1 MKKALNCAAV
11 DLGASEG
18 KVMLGSF
25 DGAKVALQELY
36 RFPNGPLQ
44 EKNSIYW
51 DVARLFEEVKRGLGM
66 AGRLASLDS
75 IGLDAWGN
83 DFCLLSRNGSLL
95 ENPHSYRD
103 PRTDGVM
110 QKAFDVMSRTDI
122 YQRTGVQF
130 MQHNTLFQLYS
141 MVQAGSPLLK
151 SAATYLMTADLFNYW
166 LCGVKCCEFTNATTT
181 QFFDPY
187 KEDWCLPILEAFAI
201 PVNIMPPIV
210 RPAMELATLE
220 SWLQDELSLPVVPV
234 IAVGT
239 HDTASAVSVVPVR
252 DDDYAFLSSGT
263 WSLLGAEVKEPL
275 ISRTGLEHNFS
286 CYGGVG
292 GAWLVWKNIQALW
305 LLQECMRTWK
315 ESGWPGGLDELTGL
329 AQQAQPFGSF
339 IDVDD
344 RLFLTPGDL
353 PARIAEY
360 CRRSGQAPPDGR
372 GATVRC
378 ILESLALKYRYTF
391 EKLQVV
397 LSRKLNRIHIVGGGS
412 RNALLNRF
420 TAGATGVTVV
430 AGPAEATALG
440 NFMAQLMAK
449 GEVGSLSEAREI
461 VRRSFGTVT
470 YLPGERAGWD
480 EAYRRFSAVAGPSRA
495 SRKDSNNI
503 G

>member
-1 MKKALNCAAV
+1 
-11 DLGASEG
+11 
-18 KVMLGSF
+18 
-25 DGAKVALQELY
+25 
-36 RFPNGPLQ
+36 
-44 EKNSIYW
+44 
-51 DVARLFEEVKRGLGM
+51 
-66 AGRLASLDS
+66 
-75 IGLDAWGN
+75 
-83 DFCLLSRNGSLL
+83 
-95 ENPHSYRD
+95 
-103 PRTDGVM
+103 
-110 QKAFDVMSRTDI
+110 
-122 YQRTGVQF
+122 

-141 MVQAGSPLLK
+141 MVLAASPLLK
-151 SAATYLMTADLFNYW
+151 SAATFLMTADLFNYW

-210 RPAMELATLE
+210 RPAVELGTLE

-305 LLQECMRTWK
+305 LLQECMRNWK

-329 AQQAQPFGSF
+329 AEQAQPFGSF
-339 IDVDD
+339 INVDD
-344 RLFLTPGDL
+344 RLFLTPGDF

-360 CRRSGQAPPDGR
+360 CRRSGQEPPTGR

-378 ILESLALKYRYTF
+378 ILESLALKYRHTF

-397 LSRKLNRIHIVGGGS
+397 LGRKLSRIHIIGGGS
-412 RNALLNRF
+412 RNTLLNRF
-420 TAGATGVTVV
+420 TAGAIGVTVV

-440 NFMAQLMAK
+440 NFMAQLTAL
-449 GEVGSLSEAREI
+449 GEVGALSEVREI
-461 VRRSFGTVT
+461 VRRSFETIT
-470 YLPGERAGWD
+470 YLPADVDAWD
-480 EAYRRFSAVAGPSRA
+480 EAYGRFNLVNRS
-495 SRKDSNNI
+495 
-503 G
+503 